1 MNDFFTGLLSD
12 KKGGITFQCF
22 SIWHFGYIFLFV
34 ILAAIFALYLRN
46 KDARKSERCI
56 TPWIRIAFGLYIA
69 DFFLMPLAYGQIDV
83 EKLPFHICTTM
94 CVLCFLSRH
103 NRFFRRFKLQFAA
116 LGFVSNL
123 VYLLYPAGVMWY
135 NVHPLSY
142 RAAQTL
148 IFHGIMVVY
157 GFLVLCFEKEGF
169 AWRKCFRDLVL
180 IVAMTA
186 WAWVG
191 NTVYNSQSKVYNWFF
206 LVQDP
211 FSMFPQDLAPMI
223 MPVLNIVLFFA
234 AVMLVYLLF
243 MELLRRGRRK
253 EKAIL

>member
-1 MNDFFTGLLSD
+1 MNGFFTGLLSD
-12 KKGGITFQCF
+12 KKGGVTFQCF
-22 SIWHFGYIFLFV
+22 GSWHFGYIFLFM
-34 ILAAIFALYLRN
+34 ILATIFALYLRN
-46 KDARKSERCI
+46 KDASKIERCI
-56 TPWIRIAFGLYIA
+56 TAWIRGAFGLYVA

-103 NRFFRRFKLQFAA
+103 NRFFRKFKLQFAA
-116 LGFVSNL
+116 LGFVCNL
-123 VYLLYPAGVMWY
+123 VYLLYPAGIMWHG
-135 NVHPLSY
+135 VHPLSY
-142 RAAQTL
+142 RAVQTL
-148 IFHGIMVVY
+148 SFHGVMMVY
-157 GFLVLCFEKEGF
+157 GVLVLCFEKEGF

-211 FSMFPQDLAPMI
+211 FSMFPQNVAPFI
-223 MPVLNIVLFFA
+223 MPALNIVLFFA

-243 MELLRRGRRK
+243 MELYSRSRRK
-253 EKAIL
+253 ALR